1 MVTSKILLYHVPSR
15 YFYNRMG
22 TARTPRLTTIA
33 RLYIGHEGL
42 TKRDALYKARRIRRV
57 LLHLSRRETTQ
68 QHLLIDPIEYENI
81 ARAV

>member
-1 MVTSKILLYHVPSR
+1 MATSKILLYHVPSR

-22 TARTPRLTTIA
+22 TPRLTTIV

-57 LLHLSRRETTQ
+57 LLNLARRETTQ
-68 QHLLIDPIEYENI
+68 QHLLIDPSEYETI